1 MPLQWTNGAEL
12 LLIEKVRS
20 NPALWDVKH
29 KDNSKK
35 LLKREMYKVLA
46 QGLQEE
52 LPEME
57 GIDADAVMKKVN
69 ILKTSFHREL
79 AKKRELKSGP
89 GGNYVPKWKF
99 FESLTFLADTDT
111 LQSSASNLEK
121 SVPCSP
127 EKTTAPEQILEAKRK
142 KSGNHDPKLTE
153 REEMILSVL
162 EFLHPH
168 VNDVQKKTALKKM
181 IGASATAAPDQD
193 EDMVGSI
200 SSVSATCSP
209 SPTASGSPLITLRP
223 KTQKQAKTEEAM
235 LESIQ
240 QCEKQ
245 QMVQQLKPTGDRE
258 REAFVEWIR
267 TVILDLDHNL
277 WRRFQHQISDLTYQ
291 FIAENDKMKSPDPT
305 PAM

>member
-1 MPLQWTNGAEL
+1 MLRASTKNCAFIMPLQWTNGAEL

-69 ILKTSFHREL
+69 ILKTSFRREL

-127 EKTTAPEQILEAKRK
+127 EKTTAP
-142 KSGNHDPKLTE
+142 
-153 REEMILSVL
+153 
-162 EFLHPH
+162 
-168 VNDVQKKTALKKM
+168 LKKM
-181 IGASATAAPDQD
+181 IGASGTAAPDQD